1 MRRTLA
7 RPLKSLGGKDWTFLD
22 VRDHLTAGDLLAA
35 RRLKNADP
43 LEQDMIMIARDCGI
57 DPKEA
62 EDLDYV
68 DMCVIQS
75 HIQRLILAGAE
86 AAEASAP
93 KE

>member
-1 MRRTLA
+1 MRRTLV
-7 RPLKSLGGKDWTFLD
+7 RPLKSLGGTSWTVLD

-35 RRLKNADP
+35 RRLKNADA
-43 LEQDMIMIARDCGI
+43 LEQDMVLIARVCGI

-68 DMCVIQS
+68 DMCVVQA
-75 HIQRLILAGAE
+75 HIQRLIMAGAE